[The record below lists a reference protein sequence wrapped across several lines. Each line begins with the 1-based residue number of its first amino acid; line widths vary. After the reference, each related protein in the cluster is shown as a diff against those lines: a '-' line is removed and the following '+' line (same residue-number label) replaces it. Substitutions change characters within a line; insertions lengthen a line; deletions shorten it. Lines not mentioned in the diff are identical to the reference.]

1 MEEKKGKVI
10 KVNFKDK
17 VKAVPWK
24 MPRKADNEN
33 IPKKQ
38 INKLNAV
45 NILEKLKGEL
55 DPEEENELMKIL
67 ERGYLTNLSKKFMD
81 LKVNAE
87 KTKYSVPEVK
97 YTMEAL
103 TKEFTRQQL
112 VDFANNEKNHP
123 TLKNEPELVLAIY
136 KILSS

>member
-1 MEEKKGKVI
+1 MKEKKGEVI

-17 VKAVPWK
+17 VKAGPWK
-24 MPRKADNEN
+24 MPKKADNEN
-33 IPKKQ
+33 M
-38 INKLNAV
+38 V
-45 NILEKLKGEL
+45 
-55 DPEEENELMKIL
+55 PEEENELMKIL